1 MLLRKRDAC
10 ATPWNGDAMKKLWAG
25 TILLL
30 ALSIPLLAQ
39 GQRLSPQDQQR
50 FDSYYSRWVE
60 YSQSNNRDQMF
71 SMEKRMQDIYKHYG
85 IPSDTPYSRVA
96 SSGAD
101 RARDRDRDRDYDRDR
116 DHDRDAER
124 RDFDRDRDHWRG
136 RLSRGDQDRFDSY
149 YSRWVQYRQSNNR
162 EQVESMEKRMWEIYE
177 HNQIPR
183 SVPFAAI
190 ASQGDRR

>member
-1 MLLRKRDAC
+1 
-10 ATPWNGDAMKKLWAG
+10 MKKLWAG

-60 YSQSNNRDQMF
+60 YSQSNNRDQMV
-71 SMEKRMQDIYKHYG
+71 SMEKRMQDIYRHYG
-85 IPSDTPYSRVA
+85 IPADTPYSRVA

-101 RARDRDRDRDYDRDR
+101 RARDRDRDRDYDR
-116 DHDRDAER
+116 
-124 RDFDRDRDHWRG
+124 DRDRDHWRG

-149 YSRWVQYRQSNNR
+149 YSRWVQYRQGNNR